1 MELHPQTSGELKP
14 MNCLLLR
21 FKKLCE
27 ERDGENTPI
36 TSFEIA
42 SLGSLTTTT
51 TRPRPSPVKL
61 FPIIF
66 DPKFPECDTRLLVF
80 TRTGIVKK
88 VRRFRRFRFQKKN
101 C

>member
-36 TSFEIA
+36 T
-42 SLGSLTTTT
+42 
-51 TRPRPSPVKL
+51 PSKL
-61 FPIIF
+61 
-66 DPKFPECDTRLLVF
+66 RLLGV
-80 TRTGIVKK
+80 
-88 VRRFRRFRFQKKN
+88 
-101 C
+101 